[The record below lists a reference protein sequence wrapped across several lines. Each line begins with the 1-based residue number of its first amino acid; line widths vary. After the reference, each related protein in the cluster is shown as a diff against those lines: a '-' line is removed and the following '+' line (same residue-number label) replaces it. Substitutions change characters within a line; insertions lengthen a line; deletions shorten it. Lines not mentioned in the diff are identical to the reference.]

1 MNHHIKIH
9 TIGIALVFAALF
21 IVTVSSAQAGESIW
35 FSGHEEFRPV
45 ATFLDGGSC
54 YSDSHNSKN
63 IFLADESGQKQE
75 ANTGTCILTDGRSQ
89 SIWFQTNN
97 TSS

>member
-1 MNHHIKIH
+1 MNQHIKIN
-9 TIGIALVFAALF
+9 TIGIALLFAALF

-35 FSGHEEFRPV
+35 FYGHEEYRPA
-45 ATFLDGGSC
+45 ATFLNGGSC
-54 YSDSHNSKN
+54 YSDSQNSEN
-63 IFLADESGQKQE
+63 IFLAGESGQKQE
-75 ANTGTCILTDGRSQ
+75 ANAGMCILTDGRSQ